1 MTTSFAT
8 PTSKPFQYDPGQLLQ
23 CVTEAIKKET
33 NDNTISGIHTTTTSS
48 STSSPQCHKL
58 YLQHQSYYNRSISHS
73 NAPNRFQQFVH
84 NVLFVY
90 SHNQNYDSSSS
101 VTSTSHY
108 VTLNQ
113 FVDLFDDELPFNSD
127 TTSQNQKYEEDSTT
141 DSTYFDLKDEFI
153 QDMMMIQD
161 ENNQLLSS
169 SRRRHRSKTKKN
181 ALHKFVV
188 FDPHKSYIHHNEH
201 KTKTSWLLEEI
212 KQHQFE
218 LGDTETNS
226 SIVTNVNSFAYD
238 FKSSEDDWET
248 YLDWATVDNPDG
260 VAIVHPPID
269 QVCHF

>member
-23 CVTEAIKKET
+23 CVTEAL
-33 NDNTISGIHTTTTSS
+33 NNQTIDSTTTGSTHTKTSS
-48 STSSPQCHKL
+48 SSPQCHKL

-73 NAPNRFQQFVH
+73 NTPNRFQQFVQ

-90 SHNQNYDSSSS
+90 SHNQNYYTSSSI
-101 VTSTSHY
+101 TSHH

-113 FVDLFDDELPFNSD
+113 FVDLFDDELPYFDSVIYD
-127 TTSQNQKYEEDSTT
+127 SQNQKQEDK
-141 DSTYFDLKDEFI
+141 STYFDLTDEFI
-153 QDMMMIQD
+153 DEIIQD
-161 ENNQLLSS
+161 EDHQLLS
-169 SRRRHRSKTKKN
+169 SRRRHRSQTKKN
-181 ALHKFVV
+181 ERHHKFVV

-212 KQHQFE
+212 KPHQYE
-218 LGDTETNS
+218 LGDMETNS
-226 SIVTNVNSFAYD
+226 SVVTSVNSFSFD

-269 QVCHF
+269 QVLYFFI